1 MIDDDQSMGP
11 CGGDLSMRVAQ
22 KNGTIPASHLPRTAG
37 LTVCCGPSATPPCSP
52 WKYDS
57 AMTTVGSTVTLPGGL
72 MLSYAEQGD
81 QSGPALVL
89 LPGPTD
95 SWQSYEAVLEAI
107 PLSVRT
113 IAVSQRGHGDS
124 DKPRTGYRVQ
134 DFAGDVVPLLD
145 ALDVERAILA
155 GHSASCLVVRRVAID
170 RPERVAGLV
179 LEASP
184 TTLRGHPGL
193 AAFVTSVVSGLQDPI
208 DPAFARSFVVDTS
221 SAEIG
226 PEVVDRLAGEVLK
239 VPARVWQESF
249 DALLNYDDLDELGRI
264 TAPTMLIWGDGDAL
278 VGRQMQDR
286 LAALI
291 PGAELLV
298 YSGIGHTPRWED
310 GSRFAS
316 DIAAFIERL
325 GHARAD
331 CVDGG
336 LARDVGVSQ
345 KDGDPEVGHCH

>member
-1 MIDDDQSMGP
+1 
-11 CGGDLSMRVAQ
+11 
-22 KNGTIPASHLPRTAG
+22 
-37 LTVCCGPSATPPCSP
+37 
-52 WKYDS
+52 
-57 AMTTVGSTVTLPGGL
+57 MTTVVSTVTLADGL
-72 MLSYAEQGD
+72 TLCYAEKGD

-95 SWQSYEAVLEAI
+95 SWRSYEPVLEAI
-107 PLSVRT
+107 PRWVRT

-124 DKPRTGYRVQ
+124 DKPRAGYRVQ

-145 ALDVERAILA
+145 ALDVERAVLA
-155 GHSASCLVVRRVAID
+155 AHSGSCLVVRRVAID

-193 AAFVTSVVSGLQDPI
+193 AAFVTSVVSSLHDPI

-221 SAEIG
+221 SEEIG
-226 PEVVDRLAGEVLK
+226 PEVVDRLAAELLK

-249 DALLNYDDLDELGRI
+249 AALLNYDDVGELGRI
-264 TAPTMLIWGDGDAL
+264 TAPTMLIWGDGDGL
-278 VGRQMQDR
+278 VGRQMQDQ
-286 LAALI
+286 LTELI
-291 PGAELLV
+291 AGAELLV

-310 GSRFAS
+310 GPRFAA

-325 GHARAD
+325 AT
-331 CVDGG
+331 
-336 LARDVGVSQ
+336 
-345 KDGDPEVGHCH
+345 PE